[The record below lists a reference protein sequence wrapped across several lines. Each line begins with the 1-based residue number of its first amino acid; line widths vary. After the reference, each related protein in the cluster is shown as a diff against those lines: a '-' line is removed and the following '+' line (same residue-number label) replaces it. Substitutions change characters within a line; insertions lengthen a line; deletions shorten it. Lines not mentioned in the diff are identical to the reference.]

1 MPAVPFYGSLRAPLT
16 SGVSRREGGMRD
28 AQRARAGPARLSGL
42 RTAGPWAGLPWE
54 KACLRPAVRGGSPGE
69 GGPFCLRRCAAHGP
83 SVGRRRTRVSCS
95 GGRVAR
101 VPKLARVCFQRG
113 SIFRCDVF
121 LSWSGTSFVLRSR

>member
-28 AQRARAGPARLSGL
+28 AQRARAGPARLAGL

-69 GGPFCLRRCAAHGP
+69 GGAFLPPALRCPRAFSRSSENPGFLQ
-83 SVGRRRTRVSCS
+83 RWS
-95 GGRVAR
+95 GGACAQISSGVLPAR
-101 VPKLARVCFQRG
+101 EHF
-113 SIFRCDVF
+113 
-121 LSWSGTSFVLRSR
+121 